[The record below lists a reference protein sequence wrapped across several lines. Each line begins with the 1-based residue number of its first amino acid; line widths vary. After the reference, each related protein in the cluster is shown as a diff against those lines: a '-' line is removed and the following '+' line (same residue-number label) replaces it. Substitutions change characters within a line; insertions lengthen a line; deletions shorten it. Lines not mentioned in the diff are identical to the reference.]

1 MKKKGFT
8 LVELLAVIA
17 ILAILVVIV
26 LPNVMYLFNKAKKE
40 SFETETKEVYK
51 LAQQQWMSE
60 SMFTTEDKHYART
73 SSGECINSLDMTGRN
88 EFEYYIKIDKSGNII
103 KLYTYDGTYQYVYSG
118 TGLKIE
124 DIQDAIQISKMDPIR
139 RVKIT
144 CNSGKMESPVPVNN
158 NYYLMAGN
166 SNQGTSNFLRTTI
179 KKNAIEKITFTDSI
193 DGHSPNGTDCWD
205 VSKGNNGSVLA
216 WATDSDGNNRYELTI
231 GANGDVFAYSG
242 KNLFYY
248 LTNLT
253 SFEGMEHFDTSQ
265 VTNMSSMF
273 EGCGKL
279 TTIDLSNFNTSK
291 VTDMSSMFAGYYE
304 LYYQAG
310 GGDVG
315 YVHVRGLLTNLDLG
329 SFDTSNVTK
338 MTRMFYNQSKL
349 SDINLTSFDTSRV
362 TSMSEMFTG
371 CLNLVTLDLSSFDT
385 SNVQYMG
392 SMFTIPTGHSECGG
406 ICGFSFPD
414 ETFYTNTGGG
424 LSDSHPNMKLK
435 TIYAS
440 NKFVATSANGGS
452 MFKYCTSLV
461 GGTGTVYDPDN
472 VGVTYAH
479 VDGGASNPGYFT
491 LKQ

>member
-1 MKKKGFT
+1 
-8 LVELLAVIA
+8 
-17 ILAILVVIV
+17 
-26 LPNVMYLFNKAKKE
+26 
-40 SFETETKEVYK
+40 
-51 LAQQQWMSE
+51 
-60 SMFTTEDKHYART
+60 
-73 SSGECINSLDMTGRN
+73 
-88 EFEYYIKIDKSGNII
+88 
-103 KLYTYDGTYQYVYSG
+103 
-118 TGLKIE
+118 
-124 DIQDAIQISKMDPIR
+124 
-139 RVKIT
+139 
-144 CNSGKMESPVPVNN
+144 
-158 NYYLMAGN
+158 
-166 SNQGTSNFLRTTI
+166 
-179 KKNAIEKITFTDSI
+179 
-193 DGHSPNGTDCWD
+193 
-205 VSKGNNGSVLA
+205 
-216 WATDSDGNNRYELTI
+216 
-231 GANGDVFAYSG
+231 
-242 KNLFYY
+242 
-248 LTNLT
+248 
-253 SFEGMEHFDTSQ
+253 
-265 VTNMSSMF
+265 MSSMF

-291 VTDMSSMFAGYYE
+291 VTDMSSMFSSSGCNATTWSI
-304 LYYQAG
+304 
-310 GGDVG
+310 GD
-315 YVHVRGLLTNLDLG
+315 LSNW
-329 SFDTSNVTK
+329 DTSNVTK